1 MVAAKA
7 IFIAALIA
15 LAGHQ
20 PALGGNTAYP
30 PSPAPTYGGAPH
42 ASPAPTYGGAPHA
55 SPAPTYEDAAHAS
68 STSHGD
74 TVHASGHTD
83 DSHGGG
89 HVKPASVFGI
99 ISDLQVSTATV
110 VFLLFILFI
119 VVLEFLVKQL
129 EHWADKRGLKA
140 LVEKM
145 QKELMVMGVIS
156 FVIFMFENF
165 SDDPVIEDHTS
176 GKFLSFEMAHVIVLF
191 MAFGFVCQASFL
203 VYFAQHHGKKYMN
216 AMRQSVAKLNE
227 SVAALVPSSWDYRR
241 FHQWSPLVPFVSQ
254 LRQDIE
260 FRIIGRYFTRAHSLP
275 AEFDFANYVNRLF
288 MVYLA
293 ELGEVCLVS

>member
-1 MVAAKA
+1 
-7 IFIAALIA
+7 
-15 LAGHQ
+15 
-20 PALGGNTAYP
+20 
-30 PSPAPTYGGAPH
+30 
-42 ASPAPTYGGAPHA
+42 
-55 SPAPTYEDAAHAS
+55 
-68 STSHGD
+68 
-74 TVHASGHTD
+74 
-83 DSHGGG
+83 
-89 HVKPASVFGI
+89 VFGI
-99 ISDLQVSTATV
+99 ISDLQVLTASV
-110 VFLLFILFI
+110 VFVLFILFI
-119 VVLEFLVKQL
+119 LVLEFLVTQL

-227 SVAALVPSSWDYRR
+227 SVAALVSSSWDYRR

-288 MVYLA
+288 LLYLA
-293 ELGEVCLVS
+293 ELGEVRLRVTRYVISLTAFASASVSASTDLPQLVAVPRRPRRLEPFSGGGG